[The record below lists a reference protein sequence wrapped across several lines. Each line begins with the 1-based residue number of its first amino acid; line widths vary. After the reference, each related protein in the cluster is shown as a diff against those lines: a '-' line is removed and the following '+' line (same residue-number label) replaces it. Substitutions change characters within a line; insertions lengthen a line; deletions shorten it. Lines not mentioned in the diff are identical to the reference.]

1 MSYTQFPRGTAGI
14 LVRVRELC
22 NFARRYPYADLM
34 LARTGASD
42 MGAAI
47 AALIAA
53 CDLFLALDNDPWQTD
68 AVAPGTSPED
78 VEE

>member
-1 MSYTQFPRGTAGI
+1 M
-14 LVRVRELC
+14 RELC

-47 AALIAA
+47 TALIAA
-53 CDLFLALDNDPWQTD
+53 CDLFQLADNNPWETD
-68 AVAPGTSPED
+68 AESPSTSPED
-78 VEE
+78 VEVT

>member
-1 MSYTQFPRGTAGI
+1 MAYTEFSRGTAGI
-14 LVRVRELC
+14 LTRVRALC

-47 AALIAA
+47 GALIAA

-68 AVAPGTSPED
+68 AVGPSTSPED
-78 VEE
+78 EEV